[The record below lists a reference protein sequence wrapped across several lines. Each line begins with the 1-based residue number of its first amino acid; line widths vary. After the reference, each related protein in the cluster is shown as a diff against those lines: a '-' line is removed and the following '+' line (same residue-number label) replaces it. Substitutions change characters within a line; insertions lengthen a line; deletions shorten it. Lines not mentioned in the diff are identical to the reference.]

1 MKIISQSSPEW
12 HASRVGK
19 FTSSRIVELM
29 GIKALGKTGESYAIE
44 KAIEY
49 FIEPSEDDNYIS
61 FDMQRGLD
69 LEPLAFAK
77 FKDIKEKEFITVE
90 PGGFVPC
97 NKDTGSSP
105 DGFVSDDAV
114 LEIKCPKKETFF
126 RVVLT
131 GEIDKKYFAQM
142 QHQMYCT
149 NRSKAYYFVYFI
161 QDGEEL
167 WHCIEVER
175 DEDFIKKMVGRIAEA
190 VAKRDEYI
198 ETIKNNKQF

>member
-12 HASRVGK
+12 HSARAGR

-29 GIKALGKTGESYAIE
+29 GIKALGKTGETYALE

-49 FIEPSEDDNYIS
+49 FIEPSEDDNYVS
-61 FDMQRGLD
+61 FDMHRGID

-77 FKDIKEKEFITVE
+77 FKEIKEKEFLQVS
-90 PGGFVPC
+90 PGGFIPYGD
-97 NKDTGSSP
+97 DTGTTP

-114 LEIKCPKKETFF
+114 VEMKCPKKETFF

-131 GEIDKKYFAQM
+131 GEIDKKYYAQM

-149 NRSKAYYFVYFI
+149 GRSKAYYFVYFI

-175 DEDFIKKMVGRIAEA
+175 DEDFIEKMVTRIAEA
-190 VAKRDEYI
+190 VVIRDTFI
-198 ETIKNNKQF
+198 EQIKNNKQF